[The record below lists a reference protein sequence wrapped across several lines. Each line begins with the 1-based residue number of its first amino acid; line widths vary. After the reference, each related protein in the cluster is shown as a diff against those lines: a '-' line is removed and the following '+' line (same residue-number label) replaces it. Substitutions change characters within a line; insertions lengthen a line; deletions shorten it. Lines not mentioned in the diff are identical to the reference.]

1 MPLAAAG
8 VAAQFE
14 NDEGTGMSDTITQ
27 KETATA
33 FLRLTA
39 QGQVDDAFAR
49 YAAPGFRHHNP
60 YFAADVATL
69 QAAMKENAARF
80 PHMVYEVQRAIA
92 EGPLVAVHA
101 RGVLEEGGV
110 ELALVHI
117 LRFEEGRIAEM
128 WDIAQAAPVPM
139 ANRDGMF

>member
-1 MPLAAAG
+1 MTSK
-8 VAAQFE
+8 E
-14 NDEGTGMSDTITQ
+14 TGMSGTITQ
-27 KETATA
+27 KETATD

-39 QGQVDDAFAR
+39 RGQVDEAFSR

-60 YFAADVATL
+60 HFAADVEIL
-69 QAAMKENAARF
+69 KAAMKENAVRF

-101 RGVLEEGGV
+101 RAVMEEGGT
-110 ELALVHI
+110 EYATVHI

-128 WDIAQAAPVPM
+128 WDIVQAAPVTM

>member
-1 MPLAAAG
+1 MPLPDD
-8 VAAQFE
+8 
-14 NDEGTGMSDTITQ
+14 DEEHTVSDATTL

-39 QGQVDDAFAR
+39 GGQVDDAFAR

-69 QAAMKENAARF
+69 RAAMKENAARF

-101 RGVLEEGGV
+101 RAVMEEGGMA
-110 ELALVHI
+110 LATVHI
-117 LRFEEGRIAEM
+117 PRFEEGRIAEM